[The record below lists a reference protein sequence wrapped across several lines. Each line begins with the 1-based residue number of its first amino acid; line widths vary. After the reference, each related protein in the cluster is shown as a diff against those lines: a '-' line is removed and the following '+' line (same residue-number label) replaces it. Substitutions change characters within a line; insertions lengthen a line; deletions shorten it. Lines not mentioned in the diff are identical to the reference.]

1 MSKLND
7 DKKKQRSNQKKS
19 ELLVEL
25 SKCDDMIS
33 ELKINL
39 KNSQDKE
46 TLLNS
51 EIRNLQSE
59 IKYLEANKKNVE
71 LLNENIESFEKTIK
85 DLEIKL
91 ELKEEKIEEL
101 LKDKESLLNEK
112 SEILESKN
120 SILQKLKEI
129 ELEVQQK
136 DQKIIE
142 LREKFKQSS
151 SDLLSKSM
159 QIDKLVKKDKNMG
172 DLEETIQKL
181 EGDLER
187 MELSEEEKVKQY
199 EEKIWN
205 LKSELEQSHKVIEEL
220 ENAAKEEKKIADE
233 TIAESIEST
242 KIVSNLDAIINLIK
256 NLLPQGKSNIRLILP
271 EIDDLNKFELIDIIK
286 KLPTKVRINIC
297 AKIDDP
303 TGDVFVAD
311 LKNYSQLTDYS
322 DKKFLALNV
331 DSSKFLLCLFV
342 GDNKILGIYTEEL
355 EFINLF
361 KPALMEPFIR
371 GTKLN

>member
-1 MSKLND
+1 LSKLND

-220 ENAAKEEKKIADE
+220 ENVAKEEKKIADE